1 MVQLMIA
8 LGGGGILRNEH
19 GNWING
25 FARNCGKVNSVMAEL
40 WALRDGL
47 QMAATES
54 IHNLIIELD
63 ALAVVHLMKISIV
76 NFSLEPL
83 LTDCRLLLRKF
94 PNLRI
99 EHMYREANQCADA
112 LARIGSNS
120 DVPFILFAHPPLV
133 VYRLCTLDIEGS
145 FCNRLV

>member
-1 MVQLMIA
+1 M
-8 LGGGGILRNEH
+8 RNEH

-47 QMAATES
+47 QMAATEN

-63 ALAVVHLMKISIV
+63 EKFYGFAVVHLMKNSIV
-76 NFSLEPL
+76 NFSPEPL

-99 EHMYREANQCADA
+99 EHVYREANQCADA
-112 LARIGSNS
+112 LARIGSTS
-120 DVPFILFAHPPLV
+120 DVPFLLFAHPLPV
-133 VYRLCTLDIEGS
+133 VDQLCTLDIEGA